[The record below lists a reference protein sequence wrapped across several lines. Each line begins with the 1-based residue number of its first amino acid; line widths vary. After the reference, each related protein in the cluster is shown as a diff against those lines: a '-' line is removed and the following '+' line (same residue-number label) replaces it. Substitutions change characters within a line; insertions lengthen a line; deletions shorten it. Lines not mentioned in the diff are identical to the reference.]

1 MIDLRP
7 ALNEAMGNIQ
17 NWRNKYSPKEYPHK
31 IVLNMMYRAYS
42 TRIVYNSFA
51 QDEMVD
57 FDDFD
62 EAVLYVL
69 RFYGETA
76 LTEVNPYLIGW
87 MHDRPNE
94 QVGSLTTAK
103 YEALA
108 SKAENS
114 ESSLEELEFSYIFE
128 MINDMCVLYFIA
140 FRLSGLS
147 EVDAIAKMTNII
159 IEPLDRMDYAITKQA
174 FLQLLVAK
182 FMGENY
188 RPLPK

>member
-1 MIDLRP
+1 MIELRP

-17 NWRNKYSPKEYPHK
+17 NWRNKYPKDVYPHK

-42 TRIVYNSFA
+42 TRIVYESFA
-51 QDEMVD
+51 NDEMVE
-57 FDDFD
+57 FDDFN

-69 RFYGETA
+69 RFYGQTA

-94 QVGSLTTAK
+94 QVGSLSTAR

-108 SKAENS
+108 SKAETNDA
-114 ESSLEELEFSYIFE
+114 SLEELEFSYIFE

-147 EVDAIAKMTNII
+147 EVDAIAKMTDVI
-159 IEPLDRMDYAITKQA
+159 IEPLERMDYAITKQA
-174 FLQLLVAK
+174 FLQLLVARY
-182 FMGENY
+182 MGENY